1 MFKCNLNASHQTFDE
16 TVFRLYQFFFLS
28 ILLYRDLW
36 KNITSGYNDKVE
48 YNFEQVKWSKILGL
62 PELEQLTPDEIKKTK
77 KVADNQAKIYS
88 LLMKKYQE
96 FEENPP
102 LVPDNLKANV
112 ELLAK
117 TFGLNEAEKSILI
130 FLAVIKLNQFNC
142 LDLFNILKNKKAD
155 LITYR
160 ELISDFLS
168 TICDCGY
175 ETLYKA
181 LSKSGALMQN
191 RLVRIDEDPRDFEY
205 YLILDPDWP
214 PNWSTLIK
222 NCMICWRCHWS
233 REKKVNSRSKTFR
246 TSRPICRF

>member
-36 KNITSGYNDKVE
+36 KNVTCGYNDKVE

-130 FLAVIKLNQFNC
+130 FLAI
-142 LDLFNILKNKKAD
+142 
-155 LITYR
+155 
-160 ELISDFLS
+160 ISL
-168 TICDCGY
+168 
-175 ETLYKA
+175 L
-181 LSKSGALMQN
+181 
-191 RLVRIDEDPRDFEY
+191 
-205 YLILDPDWP
+205 
-214 PNWSTLIK
+214 
-222 NCMICWRCHWS
+222 
-233 REKKVNSRSKTFR
+233 
-246 TSRPICRF
+246 

>member
-1 MFKCNLNASHQTFDE
+1 MFKCNLNASHQTCDE

-36 KNITSGYNDKVE
+36 KNVTSGYNDKVE

-77 KVADNQAKIYS
+77 KVADNQAKVYS

-117 TFGLNEAEKSILI
+117 TFG
-130 FLAVIKLNQFNC
+130 
-142 LDLFNILKNKKAD
+142 
-155 LITYR
+155 
-160 ELISDFLS
+160 
-168 TICDCGY
+168 
-175 ETLYKA
+175 
-181 LSKSGALMQN
+181 
-191 RLVRIDEDPRDFEY
+191 
-205 YLILDPDWP
+205 
-214 PNWSTLIK
+214 
-222 NCMICWRCHWS
+222 
-233 REKKVNSRSKTFR
+233 
-246 TSRPICRF
+246 